1 MADSWYTGPV
11 RVKSKAYVPP
21 SDDAEILLGL
31 YRRISEA
38 DDELG
43 VDRQLDE
50 LNDPERGLLA
60 RNYMLRGRR
69 VRIVKVYTDNDISAY
84 DPRKMRPDF
93 EQMKQDMQNGVI
105 NSVGAWAADRIFRQ
119 PAEFES
125 FLVTMQLSDGILI
138 ATLEN
143 ENLNVLTGEGEEMFR
158 IKVGLAHAEVKKT
171 VRRQRSKRREQ
182 RKSGKYSG
190 GVRRFGFNADMTALI
205 EWEADIIR
213 YCAAEMLRGRSVYS
227 LAKELNSRGIPT
239 VTGKEW
245 KGANLQRVVAAFRN
259 AGLFVDDD
267 GTVKIAEYPAILDRA
282 TFTRLQVLVN
292 DPTRSAPGRHVRM
305 SHYLSGFLRCGVC
318 GKSNLRRQEIKS
330 KNRVTWV
337 CASEGGCGKINRDE
351 KHIRDYVVGTI
362 LAAYRDQAFVAR
374 LLAATSGTDDYDALI
389 ADLGVV
395 DAMIQEL
402 KDSYWA
408 PRPGMPRPSAADFEK
423 YMKVH
428 SAKRDE
434 IMEKLTAATRKQ
446 QVDLDLILA
455 GELDERWASL
465 PMNEQASI
473 LKFAAR
479 YVVIKPIGKGK
490 WLPPEEQC
498 DIVWADRPEFAMTG
512 TD

>member
-31 YRRISEA
+31 YRRISHA

-43 VDRQLDE
+43 VDRQLE
-50 LNDPERGLLA
+50 EMTDPVKGLLA
-60 RNYMLRGRR
+60 TNYMLRGRK
-69 VRIVKVYTDNDISAY
+69 VRIIKVYTDNDISAY
-84 DPRKMRPDF
+84 DSTKFRPEY
-93 EQMKQDMQNGVI
+93 EQMKVDLQNGVI
-105 NSVGAWAADRIFRQ
+105 NSVGTWAIDRLFRQ
-119 PAEFES
+119 PADFES
-125 FLVTMQLSDGILI
+125 FVATMQQFDGILI
-138 ATLEN
+138 ASLDN
-143 ENLNVLTGEGEEMFR
+143 DSMNAQTGEGEDIVAIR
-158 IKVGLAHAEVKKT
+158 VRLAHSEVKKT
-171 VRRQRSKRREQ
+171 IRRQRSKKKEQ

-190 GVRRFGFNADMTALI
+190 GIRRFGFNADMTALI

-227 LAKELNSRGIPT
+227 LAKELNGRGIPT
-239 VTGKEW
+239 VTGKAW
-245 KGANLQRVVAAFRN
+245 KGANLQRVIVAFRN

-267 GTVKIAEYPAILDRA
+267 GSVKVADWPIILDQA

-292 DPTRSAPGRHVRM
+292 DPSRSAPGRHVRM

-351 KHIRDYVVGTI
+351 KHIRDYIVGTI

-389 ADLGVV
+389 ADLGVI

-402 KDSYWA
+402 KDAYWA

-428 SAKRDE
+428 NAKRDE

-455 GELDERWASL
+455 GELDERWSSL

-479 YVVIKPIGKGK
+479 CVVIKPIGRGK

-498 DIVWADRPEFAMTG
+498 EIVWADRQEFAMTG